1 MMTVKTKLGLSD
13 IHGIGIF
20 ADQFIPKGTIVWE
33 FTPMLDIELS
43 KKYIDY
49 SPELVEKYLMKHCY
63 KSPKTGR
70 YVLCFDDTKYINHSE
85 NPNCADVGGFIGEA
99 PDVALR
105 DIQIGE
111 EITLDYRIIDADW
124 EYKMNRKD

>member
-1 MMTVKTKLGLSD
+1 MMTVKTVLGPSK
-13 IHGIGIF
+13 IHGIGLF

-33 FTPMLDIELS
+33 FTPILDIELS
-43 KKYIDY
+43 EETLNCLPEKAIKYYKKHWYR
-49 SPELVEKYLMKHCY
+49 
-63 KSPKTGR
+63 SPKTGNC
-70 YVLCFDDTKYINHSE
+70 VLCFDDTKYINHSE
-85 NPNCADVGGFIGEA
+85 NPNCADVDGFIGEA